1 MNTFK
6 NGLFES
12 DVEFEYQAGSVST
25 KIPWYIPTK
34 SILNKFVKT
43 IRKIENY
50 EKYDLFLVGGVVN
63 GKIEET
69 WDVDIIACG
78 HIVPEQFERFLHEL
92 YDIALNKFNILVDVR
107 WFNVPIEHFNHLI
120 NANKTERVKTVR
132 FGYFT
137 KRLGKEVSVI
147 NLFEKGKKI
156 SKNLVELDVIIP
168 SIKGFKNKNGNKYI
182 KL

>member
-1 MNTFK
+1 MNTFQT
-6 NGLFES
+6 GVLDSEI
-12 DVEFEYQAGSVST
+12 DFEYKVGSVST
-25 KIPWYIPTK
+25 KIPWYQPTND
-34 SILNKFVKT
+34 ILNNFIKT
-43 IRKIENY
+43 IKKIENY
-50 EKYDLFLVGGVVN
+50 DKYDLFLVGGVVN

-78 HIVPEQFERFLHEL
+78 DILPEQFERFLHEL

-120 NANKTERVKTVR
+120 NAKKTEKVKTVR
-132 FGYFT
+132 FGSFT
-137 KRLGKEVSVI
+137 KRVGKEVSVI

-156 SKNLVELDVIIP
+156 SKNLVELDVTIP

-182 KL
+182 KI